1 MSDNFQKEHNKKTNY
16 YGNKYFFLNGRCSIN
31 AKPYCLMMTIMSL
44 FYDYIH
50 TFYYMNVY
58 IKDDRI
64 LILIFIILSTLQ
76 MTQTLLTALIDPGS
90 FVPQPKEA
98 IDYSLANNGS
108 LYATLD
114 NGDTTKLKLKIC
126 TTCHIVRDLRVF
138 HCSTCGLCI
147 LRHDHHCPWLST
159 CVGLNNHQHFIFLIL
174 INSVFFCFTL
184 CFHTYMITKIYDFDL
199 GVIDIMFIIFSI
211 VMNSIF
217 FSFQVVL
224 IYNHTIYI
232 CTGETTRE
240 KLKRLNKN
248 KSEPFINPFRTSC
261 RIQNFKEF
269 FFCPMRY
276 KEHVIYSDK
285 ASKYLDTYKLINDE
299 LGGTYEIKDNKVM
312 SETLIEKGYRYKL
325 FELEMCSKTND
336 SVETS
341 SSINDEKLDDDNN
354 ENKKVIL
361 IKSEN

>member
-1 MSDNFQKEHNKKTNY
+1 MSDNFQKENNKKTNY

-64 LILIFIILSTLQ
+64 LILIFIVLSTLQ

-90 FVPQPKEA
+90 FVPQLKEA

-114 NGDTTKLKLKIC
+114 NSDTTKLKLKIC
-126 TTCHIVRDLRVF
+126 TTCHIVRDLRV
-138 HCSTCGLCI
+138 
-147 LRHDHHCPWLST
+147 CPWLST

-174 INSVFFCFTL
+174 INNVFFCFTL

-248 KSEPFINPFRTSC
+248 KREPFINPFRTSC

-276 KEHVIYSDK
+276 KEHVIYSDM
-285 ASKYLDTYKLINDE
+285 ASKYLDTYKLINDD
-299 LGGTYEIKDNKVM
+299 LGGTFEIKDNKVM